1 MSFSCGRGLAWS
13 AAFSRT
19 AQHVKIGCYFL
30 NVLILE
36 IISHHFARAFGL
48 RKEPALSE
56 VERVSSQRFG
66 DWVALRRISS
76 KVERVVLN
84 ALAK

>member
-1 MSFSCGRGLAWS
+1 MVVDVQLFVVGL
-13 AAFSRT
+13 
-19 AQHVKIGCYFL
+19 
-30 NVLILE
+30 
-36 IISHHFARAFGL
+36 
-48 RKEPALSE
+48 
-56 VERVSSQRFG
+56 SSQRFG